1 MTRAPVPAALVD
13 RLART
18 RPDAAATTALR
29 AGLHARRLLL
39 FKSLL
44 ARLDR
49 QAAAAAPAARARFA
63 RHWQL
68 LEHAERRDPAP
79 VREVLDYPL
88 TGAWLAGALTAP
100 EGPALDRH
108 LAYFGSIAATAAL
121 RAGCDLRITLDA
133 PAGLLSLPGLGNL
146 RCPAHRAELHARGH
160 VVRITGGGP
169 AGALLLRS
177 TTGRG
182 RPTGGGPGW
191 SALRVLAGGTAV
203 LDDLH
208 PYRVPPHGMGAA
220 AMHAADRTTV
230 AREPWPCLWR
240 RALALIDGTDPGR
253 AAEIRAMQ
261 RVLVPLVPVTTT
273 AYDRRHPMS
282 ATLRAAP
289 GGVLTSLPAGPRELA
304 EVLVHETHHTKMA
317 ALHERVPLY
326 RPGGDGLHRV
336 GWRPDPR
343 PVVGVLQG
351 AYAHL
356 ALMDLWRR
364 AATGPASPD
373 AWRRR
378 AGEQFAQHREQVAEA
393 LSILQESD
401 ELTNEGRQFTGG
413 MQEHYASL
421 GAAPPAFE

>member
-1 MTRAPVPAALVD
+1 MSLAPLPAALLHQ
-13 RLART
+13 LAHT
-18 RPDAAATTALR
+18 RPDAACTTALR

-39 FKSLL
+39 LKSLL

-49 QAAAAAPAARARFA
+49 QPASASSAARERFG

-68 LEHAERRDPAP
+68 LEYAERRDPAP
-79 VREVLDYPL
+79 VRDVLDYPL
-88 TGAWLAGALTAP
+88 TGVWLAGALTAP

-121 RAGCDLRITLDA
+121 RAGCDLRVTLDA
-133 PAGLLSLPGLGNL
+133 PAGLLSLPGLGAL
-146 RCPAHRAELHARGH
+146 RCPAGQAELHARGRT
-160 VVRITGGGP
+160 VRVTGGGP

-177 TTGRG
+177 NGGRG
-182 RPTGGGPGW
+182 RPAGGGPGW
-191 SALRVLAGGTAV
+191 SGLRVLDGGNAV
-203 LDDLH
+203 LDDLN
-208 PYRVPPHGMGAA
+208 PYRVPPRGIGAV
-220 AMHAADRTTV
+220 AMHAADRATV
-230 AREPWPCLWR
+230 AQEPWARLWR
-240 RALALIDGTDPGR
+240 QALALIEGTDPGR

-261 RVLVPLVPVTTT
+261 RVLVPLAPVTTT
-273 AYDRRHPMS
+273 AYDGRHPMS
-282 ATLRAAP
+282 ATLRSAP
-289 GGVLTSLPAGPRELA
+289 GGVLTSLPSGAAEFA

-326 RPGGDGLHRV
+326 RPGGEGLHRV

-343 PVVGVLQG
+343 PVAGVLQG

-356 ALMDLWRR
+356 ALTDLWRR
-364 AATGPASPD
+364 AATGPGVPA

-401 ELTNEGRQFTGG
+401 ELTNEGRHFTGG
-413 MQEHYASL
+413 MKEHYASL
-421 GAAPPAFE
+421 GASPPAFG